1 MATKRELR
9 MGLREGTGK
18 GKEYSVSPNA
28 YFHRRGGHFVF
39 MHLGLAS
46 LCGTANNT
54 KIAGWLESPKDTAGK
69 DSWKSAAGDK
79 AFVVYCAD
87 NVFCMPV
94 DETIASVSATTWIGR
109 GSGLDETG
117 ATHAMIQRAKLDVKG
132 TIASPLSIVDVDV
145 TNKLVYVKVKPA
157 KIQAI

>member
-46 LCGTANNT
+46 LCGTANNG
-54 KIAGWLESPKDTAGK
+54 KVAGWLESPKDTAGK
-69 DSWKSAAGDK
+69 DSWKSVSGDK
-79 AFVVYCAD
+79 AFVIYCAD

-94 DETIASVSATTWIGR
+94 DETIASLAASWLYR
-109 GSGLDETG
+109 GSGLVETG
-117 ATHAMIQRAKLDVKG
+117 ATHAMIQYAKLGVKG